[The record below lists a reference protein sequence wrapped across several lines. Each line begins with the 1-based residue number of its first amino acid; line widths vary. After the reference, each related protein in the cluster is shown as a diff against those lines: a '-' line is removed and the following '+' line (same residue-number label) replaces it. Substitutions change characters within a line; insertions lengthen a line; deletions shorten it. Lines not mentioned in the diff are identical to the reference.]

1 MKIYSPDFREGEGI
15 PQKFTQEGEDI
26 SPALIFEDVPA
37 AAQSLVLIA
46 DDPDAPDPDA
56 PKRIWLHWLMVNIPA
71 GTTRLE
77 AGCGKLEPIPEGARE
92 GVNDGGVVGWSGP
105 MPPIGRHRYYFHL
118 YALNTSL
125 EKLPATFGRHD
136 VEAAMAGHV
145 IDEAH
150 MHGTYLALA
159 NR

>member
-1 MKIYSPDFREGEGI
+1 MKIYSTDFREGEDI

-26 SPALIFEDVPA
+26 SPNLIFEDVPA
-37 AAQSLVLIA
+37 QAQSLVLIA
-46 DDPDAPDPDA
+46 DDPDAPDPAA
-56 PKRIWLHWLMVNIPA
+56 PKRVWLHWVMVNIPA
-71 GTTRLE
+71 GTPGLD
-77 AGCGKLEPIPEGARE
+77 AGCGKLDPIPPGALQ

-118 YALNTSL
+118 YALNTVL
-125 EKLPATFGRHD
+125 TGLPAKFGRKE

>member
-1 MKIYSPDFREGEGI
+1 MKIYSPDFREGEDI
-15 PQKFTQEGEDI
+15 PQIFTQEGEDI
-26 SPALIFEDVPA
+26 SPALVFEDVPA

-46 DDPDAPDPDA
+46 DDPDAPDPAA
-56 PKRIWLHWLMVNIPA
+56 PQRIWLHWVMVNIPA
-71 GTTRLE
+71 GTTRID
-77 AGCGKLEPIPEGARE
+77 AGCGKLDPIPTSARE
-92 GVNDGGVVGWSGP
+92 GLNDSGVVGWSGP

-118 YALNTSL
+118 YALNTRL
-125 EKLPATFGRHD
+125 DNLPATFGRRE